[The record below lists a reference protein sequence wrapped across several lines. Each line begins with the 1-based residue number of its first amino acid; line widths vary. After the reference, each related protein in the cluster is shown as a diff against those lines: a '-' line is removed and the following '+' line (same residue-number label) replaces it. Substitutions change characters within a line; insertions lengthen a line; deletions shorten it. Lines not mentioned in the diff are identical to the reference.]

1 MVQSMEIQIPQQ
13 FSHGTE
19 GVPLQTQVTM
29 AVQVLILVMLV
40 VALIAWRRK
49 QLSRHGMVM
58 GIATALSI
66 ASFLLVMLPVFNDSL
81 SDFINDVQAGSLRAQ
96 VNLVH
101 AVIGTVALGLS
112 VVVTGRWAYGR
123 FKLGK
128 ACYQKNLMRATIGM
142 WILALAFGVLVY
154 LAHVLEWM

>member
-1 MVQSMEIQIPQQ
+1 MELQTPQL

-29 AVQVLILVMLV
+29 AIQVLILVMLV
-40 VALIAWRRK
+40 VALIAWRRG
-49 QLSRHGMVM
+49 QLSRHGKIM

-66 ASFLLVMLPVFNDSL
+66 ASFLTVMLPVFNDSL

-96 VNLVH
+96 VNLAH
-101 AVIGTVALGLS
+101 AVLGTVALGLS
-112 VVVTGRWAYGR
+112 AVVTGRWAYGR

-142 WILALAFGVLVY
+142 WVVALAFGVLVY